1 MFPFSKKNFQ
11 NKKEKK
17 KKAGTSRRTIAKP
30 KGNGISPEGWQ
41 GNAEQQPG
49 EATLCALPL
58 CRNAFGWV
66 VRGSPP

>member
-41 GNAEQQPG
+41 GKAEQHP
-49 EATLCALPL
+49 AK
-58 CRNAFGWV
+58 
-66 VRGSPP
+66 PPYVPCHYAVMLLVG